1 MSSKDVAEI
10 SDLVGSTCDADA
22 EVKTLIDR
30 FWAGLV
36 SVEKLKAEIRALT
49 LRH

>member
-1 MSSKDVAEI
+1 MSSEDVDEI
-10 SDLVGSTCDADA
+10 SDLVGSTCDADD

-36 SVEKLKAEIRALT
+36 SIEKLKDEIRALA